1 MFSILSNKFSIF
13 ILLIFIHISLIGQR
27 VLNTNTNVWLNYTG
41 TFKISNHWSVYAES
55 QLRRS
60 EGISTPQQFLIRPAM
75 QYNFDNNNSMSLG
88 YLFVH
93 TNVYGS
99 QPALSA
105 FGENRTWQQLQIRSQ
120 NGPFEI
126 VNRLRLEQ
134 RWVNVPVKDA
144 TGIAKEGGPVYSNR
158 MRIQNKISLPFKGKQ
173 IVDKSFYAMIG
184 DEVMINFGNNVKGN
198 VFDQNRIFGG
208 LGYRIPK
215 IGRMEAGY
223 LYQKIFKGD
232 GVKVEGNNTITLSLI
247 HNISLISN
255 KN

>member
-1 MFSILSNKFSIF
+1 MQLILSNKSIIF
-13 ILLIFIHISLIGQR
+13 ILLFAVNVNLIGQR
-27 VLNTNTNVWLNYTG
+27 ILNTNTNVWLNYTG
-41 TFKISNHWSVYAES
+41 TFKISSHWSIYAES

-60 EGISTPQQFLIRPAM
+60 EVVSKPQQFLIRPAL
-75 QYNFDNNNSMSLG
+75 QYNFDNNNSISMG
-88 YLFVH
+88 YLFVY

-134 RWVNVPVKDA
+134 RWVNIPVKDIS
-144 TGIAKEGGPVYSNR
+144 GMSKEGDPVYSNR

-173 IVDKSFYAMIG
+173 IVEKSFYAMIG

-198 VFDQNRIFGG
+198 VFDQNRIFAG

-215 IGRMEAGY
+215 IGRIEAGY

-232 GVKVEGNNTITLSLI
+232 GIKVEGNNTLTLSLF
-247 HNISLISN
+247 HNMNLVSGM
-255 KN
+255 K